1 MYKNINMSNII
12 LILLFMHTCLNIV
25 ANDFVWN
32 TSDAWHM
39 GTKETQNQFYNH
51 EPNQNAISNY

>member
-1 MYKNINMSNII
+1 MYKKINMSNII

-32 TSDAWHM
+32 TSDACLM
-39 GTKETQNQFYNH
+39 GMKETQKLVLQPWTKPKCDF
-51 EPNQNAISNY
+51 